1 MRDAAQNY
9 INAMSDLGE
18 WLGNKVGNTIWEGDM
33 DVEINTFDNLLPE
46 VPQPNS
52 VPGQMTRGVT
62 QFLTGF
68 VPAMR
73 AVKYKQ
79 AVSTSEKAFK
89 AMAASGISDF
99 FVFDPHAERLSNLIE
114 EVPELKNPITEY
126 LKADPNDSA
135 VEGRLKNVLEGFG
148 LDAFTAGAF
157 VSATS
162 IVRNVKGRFNGKQ
175 ETLQQFI
182 SPKPVKDI
190 APQPLYGSHAAKSK
204 SSPLEPIT
212 DEGLVEF
219 DSITVKSGDKA
230 LNINPA
236 KITSDESL
244 QNILIRTAK

>member
-1 MRDAAQNY
+1 MPDNTRDEYFQSYEQRQAEAASGPEDSLRRLLANNAPALESVEPPQKPLPRTITSVEGDEQPEEERSFFEVAFAPEIELGKAVGGGVRDAAQNY

-99 FVFDPHAERLSNLIE
+99 FVFDPH
-114 EVPELKNPITEY
+114 
-126 LKADPNDSA
+126 
-135 VEGRLKNVLEGFG
+135 
-148 LDAFTAGAF
+148 
-157 VSATS
+157 
-162 IVRNVKGRFNGKQ
+162 
-175 ETLQQFI
+175 
-182 SPKPVKDI
+182 
-190 APQPLYGSHAAKSK
+190 GS
-204 SSPLEPIT
+204 
-212 DEGLVEF
+212 
-219 DSITVKSGDKA
+219 
-230 LNINPA
+230 
-236 KITSDESL
+236 
-244 QNILIRTAK
+244 